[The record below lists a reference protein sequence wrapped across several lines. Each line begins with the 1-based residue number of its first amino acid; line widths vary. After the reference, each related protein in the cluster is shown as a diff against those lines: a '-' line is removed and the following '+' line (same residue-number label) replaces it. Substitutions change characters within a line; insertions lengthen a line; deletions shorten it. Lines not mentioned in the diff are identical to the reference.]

1 MASDLS
7 LSLTVSAMVGGA
19 LSGLT
24 NISRAMGTL
33 RETTQN
39 LTAQQRELG
48 KMLERNRHRLSD
60 ATVAQLTRDYDRMG
74 QSITRLTQRHE
85 QLNHLQNQRNA
96 NRQNWEN
103 IKSQWTSAAAS
114 AGMLVV
120 PVKLAIDFE
129 SAMAG
134 VKKVVDFD
142 TPQQFKQMGDD
153 IVAMSRKIPMAAND
167 LAKITESGGQL
178 GIARKDL
185 LGFTEQ
191 IAKMSVAF
199 DMSADA
205 AGDSMAKL
213 ANVYQIPITKIGELG
228 DAINHLSNSTP
239 ATAANIVNTLSRVGG
254 VAKQFGLTEKQTAS
268 LATAFIALGR
278 PPEVAGTAIN
288 GMLTKL
294 MTADKGGKKFQA
306 ALKGMGVSA
315 KQLKDDI
322 AKNGEQALVKFL
334 KQIEKIPK
342 KQQMGV
348 LVDLFG
354 LEYADDVAALVGGL
368 KTYEQAIQSLQATD
382 KNGKLAFLGSM
393 EREFTAQRE
402 TTAKQIQLLKNSLVG
417 LGITVGT
424 ILLPAV
430 NRFVDWAKQATDSL
444 NAWAHENP
452 KLVQTIVS
460 LTASLLALVAGGFV
474 ARVMFNRLKAA
485 VLATQAVYA
494 AFRTTLLIVNT
505 AMQNGEALA
514 ALSGNLGR
522 LVRAFTAARTAIM
535 GFSLASSTALLA
547 YPITWIV
554 VAIAAAALLIYTYWK
569 PIKAFFIG
577 FWQGLQDGIA
587 PILPVLEMI
596 GAGWKGLFDLAM
608 AFLSPIITWFR
619 ELGFVSDETAQS
631 AQGFGYFFGTML
643 GSVLG
648 SVITIGNMIVSGWS
662 MIFDG
667 IFSFA
672 STAWENIKAAFDGGL
687 TGILALI
694 LNWSPIGAFYSAFAA
709 VLDWFGIT
717 LPTQFTEFGSMLI
730 DGLVNGIKAKISNA
744 VAAVQGLAAQIK
756 GAFTSSKS
764 MDIHSPSRVFRSYG
778 GFITEGL
785 AMGVNRGASQPI
797 GKISQLA
804 SSLKNRFTE
813 RMSGFNSDVS
823 TRLSTNADALSQ
835 ARTEAQANP
844 INNGGAITIHFNP
857 TINAAG
863 GNPQQIESALQ
874 MGSREFEDL
883 FRRMMSELQRRA
895 Y

>member
-1 MASDLS
+1 MSSDLS
-7 LSLTVSAMVGGA
+7 LSISVSAVVGGA

-24 NISRAMGTL
+24 NIGKAMNTL
-33 RETTQN
+33 KSTTAHLTTKQN
-39 LTAQQRELG
+39 ELG
-48 KMLERNRHRLSD
+48 ESLERNKNRLSD
-60 ATVAQLTRDYDRMG
+60 TSAAHLWRQYDQAGAAIDSLKRK
-74 QSITRLTQRHE
+74 HE
-85 QLNHLQNQRNA
+85 QLAKITARKISNQEQWQNL
-96 NRQNWEN
+96 
-103 IKSQWTSAAAS
+103 KGQWQSAVAS
-114 AGMLVV
+114 AGALVL
-120 PVKLAIDFE
+120 PIKLAIDFE

-142 TPQQFKQMGDD
+142 TPEQFKQMSQD
-153 IVAMSRKIPMAAND
+153 IVAMSRQIPMAANE
-167 LAKITESGGQL
+167 LAAIAASGGQL

-213 ANVYQIPITKIGELG
+213 ANVYKIPIAKIGELG
-228 DAINHLSNSTP
+228 DAINHLSNSSP
-239 ATAANIVNTLSRVGG
+239 AKASDIVNTLGRVGG
-254 VAKQFGLTEKQTAS
+254 VARQFGLTEKQTAS
-268 LATAFIALGR
+268 LATAFISLGK

-294 MTADKGGKKFQA
+294 ATADKGGKKFQA
-306 ALKGMGVSA
+306 ALTGMGISA
-315 KQLKDDI
+315 RQLKQNI
-322 AKNGEQALVKFL
+322 AKNGEQALVDFL
-334 KQIEKIPK
+334 KQVDKIPK
-342 KQQMGV
+342 ENQLGT

-368 KTYEQAIQSLQATD
+368 DTYQKSIQSLTDTD
-382 KNGKLAFLGSM
+382 KNGKLTFLGSM
-393 EREFTAQRE
+393 EREFEAQKN
-402 TTAKQIQLLKNSLVG
+402 TTSKHIQLLKNSLVG

-424 ILLPAV
+424 MLLPAV
-430 NRFVDWAKQATDSL
+430 NRFVAGAIQVVNGLNDWAQQHPTLTKAIIS
-444 NAWAHENP
+444 
-452 KLVQTIVS
+452 TI
-460 LTASLLALVAGGFV
+460 AAILAFISGGFV
-474 ARVMFNRLKAA
+474 VR
-485 VLATQAVYA
+485 VLANRIIA
-494 AFRTTLLIVNT
+494 AFLILRSGAAALSASMT
-505 AMQNGEALA
+505 AVRAVMQSGMGFTM
-514 ALSGNLGR
+514 LSGNLGKIMHG
-522 LVRAFTAARTAIM
+522 LTIARTAM
-535 GFSLASSTALLA
+535 MALGLSSAFAFIPILL
-547 YPITWIV
+547 
-554 VAIAAAALLIYTYWK
+554 AIAAVASAAALIYVYWK

-643 GSVLG
+643 GSALG

-804 SSLKNRFTE
+804 GSLKNRFTE

-874 MGSREFEDL
+874 MGLREFEDL
-883 FRRMMSELQRRA
+883 FRRMMSEQQRRA

>member
-7 LSLTVSAMVGGA
+7 LSISVSAVVGGA

-24 NISRAMGTL
+24 NIGKAMNTL
-33 RETTQN
+33 KSTTAHLTTKQN
-39 LTAQQRELG
+39 ELG
-48 KMLERNRHRLSD
+48 ESLERNKNRLSD
-60 ATVAQLTRDYDRMG
+60 TSAAHLWRQYDQAGAAIDSLKRK
-74 QSITRLTQRHE
+74 HE
-85 QLNHLQNQRNA
+85 QLAKITARKISNQEQWQNL
-96 NRQNWEN
+96 
-103 IKSQWTSAAAS
+103 KGQWQSAVAS
-114 AGMLVV
+114 AGALVL
-120 PVKLAIDFE
+120 PIKLAIDFE

-142 TPQQFKQMGDD
+142 TPEQFKQMSQD
-153 IVAMSRKIPMAAND
+153 IVAMSRQIPMAANE
-167 LAKITESGGQL
+167 LAAIAASGGQL
-178 GIARKDL
+178 GIARQDL

-199 DMSADA
+199 DMSAEQ

-213 ANVYQIPITKIGELG
+213 ANVYKIPIAKIGELG
-228 DAINHLSNSTP
+228 DAINHLSNSSP
-239 ATAANIVNTLSRVGG
+239 AKASDIVNTLGRVGG
-254 VAKQFGLTEKQTAS
+254 VARQFGLTEKQTAS
-268 LATAFIALGR
+268 LATAFISLGK

-294 MTADKGGKKFQA
+294 ATADKGGKKFQA
-306 ALKGMGVSA
+306 ALKGMGISA
-315 KQLKDDI
+315 QQLKQNI
-322 AKNGEQALVKFL
+322 AKNGEQALVDFL
-334 KQIEKIPK
+334 KQVDKIPK
-342 KQQMGV
+342 ENQLGT

-368 KTYEQAIQSLQATD
+368 DTYQKSIQSLTDTD
-382 KNGKLAFLGSM
+382 KNGKLTFLGSM
-393 EREFTAQRE
+393 EREFEAQKN
-402 TTAKQIQLLKNSLVG
+402 TTSKHIQLLKNSLVG

-424 ILLPAV
+424 MLLPAV
-430 NRFVDWAKQATDSL
+430 NRFVAGTIQVVNGLNDWAQQHPTLTKAIIS
-444 NAWAHENP
+444 
-452 KLVQTIVS
+452 TI
-460 LTASLLALVAGGFV
+460 AAILAFISGGFV
-474 ARVMFNRLKAA
+474 VRVLTNRII
-485 VLATQAVYA
+485 A
-494 AFRTTLLIVNT
+494 AFLILRSGAAALSASMT
-505 AMQNGEALA
+505 AVRAVMQSGMGFTM
-514 ALSGNLGR
+514 LSGNLGKIMR
-522 LVRAFTAARTAIM
+522 GLTIARTAM
-535 GFSLASSTALLA
+535 MALGLSSAFAFIPILL
-547 YPITWIV
+547 
-554 VAIAAAALLIYTYWK
+554 AIAAVASAAALIYVYWK

-694 LNWSPIGAFYSAFAA
+694 INWSPIGAFYSAFAA

-804 SSLKNRFTE
+804 GSLKSRFAE
-813 RMSGFNSDVS
+813 RMSSFRSNLSA
-823 TRLSTNADALSQ
+823 RLSTNADNLSQ
-835 ARTEAQANP
+835 ARAEYSQAQF
-844 INNGGAITIHFNP
+844 NNGGTITIHFNP

-863 GNPQQIESALQ
+863 GNPQQIETALQ
-874 MGSREFEDL
+874 MGLREFEDL
-883 FRRMMSELQRRA
+883 FHRMIAEQQRRA